1 MRQGLERATKP
12 SLVRTLWEGWKRVA
26 KRIGD
31 VQARI
36 RLILFYCIIFAP
48 FALVVRWGTDPLSLK
63 TGMHWRSR
71 DGATGSPMEHAS
83 RQF

>member
-1 MRQGLERATKP
+1 MRQGLEQATKP

-36 RLILFYCIIFAP
+36 LLILFYFIIFAP
-48 FALVVRWGTDPLSLK
+48 FALAVRWGTDPLSLK

-71 DGATGSPMEHAS
+71 DAAIGSPMEYAS